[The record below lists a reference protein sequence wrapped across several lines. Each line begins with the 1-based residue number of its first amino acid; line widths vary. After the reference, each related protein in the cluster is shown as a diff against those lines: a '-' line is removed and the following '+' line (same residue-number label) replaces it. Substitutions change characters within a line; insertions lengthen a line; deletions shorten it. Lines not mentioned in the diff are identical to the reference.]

1 MKLFI
6 ILILTVI
13 FLLVMI
19 DSFVTLVMY
28 LGEDHHVIDHVKI
41 YEVFEEKI
49 YTKVRKEMMRQ
60 NYTILIGDDKSGVKN
75 FI

>member
-19 DSFVTLVMY
+19 DSFATLVMY
-28 LGEDHHVIDHVKI
+28 LGEDYHVIDHVKI

-60 NYTILIGDDKSGVKN
+60 NYTILIGDDKSGAKN